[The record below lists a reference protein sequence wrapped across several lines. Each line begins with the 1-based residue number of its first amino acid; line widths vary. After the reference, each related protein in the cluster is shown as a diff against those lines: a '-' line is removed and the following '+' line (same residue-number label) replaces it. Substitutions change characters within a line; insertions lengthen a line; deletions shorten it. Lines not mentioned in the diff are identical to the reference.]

1 MTRYFGPSHVL
12 VVLQVDGRAQRAC
25 TEVPPPQLACFP
37 NGVVDEPICGEDLMA
52 VASCCAHPVVM
63 TANRSAEPLIDRG
76 PRLEAGSI
84 TGHVLA
90 GDLHAAEPQNGGR
103 PGEPDFTF
111 GSVLCGVDR
120 SSNARAARDQAEL
133 LASPAGTVEFVPAR
147 QVTRHGP
154 RALRD
159 RCEGHDLLALGAG
172 AAARIAVE
180 HAPIP
185 ILVARWGAF
194 DTKVTDTILVPVE
207 DSPES
212 SRAVE
217 LAGRLAAVHGGTV
230 TILVAPP
237 RDPVLQRAIAASARV
252 LLGATG
258 KAPRLLSEQLS
269 RERAI
274 PSAAVTLSATLVVVG
289 SAGDDTARRMTAQI
303 AGCLACSVLAVPAP
317 GPNRARGTLS
327 ARRSLCR

>member
-1 MTRYFGPSHVL
+1 MV
-12 VVLQVDGRAQRAC
+12 
-25 TEVPPPQLACFP
+25 
-37 NGVVDEPICGEDLMA
+37 

-63 TANRSAEPLIDRG
+63 TFNRSAEPLIDRA

-84 TGHVLA
+84 TGHLLA
-90 GDLHAAEPQNGGR
+90 GDLRAAQPQNGAR
-103 PGEPDFTF
+103 PGEPDFAF

-120 SSNARAARDQAEL
+120 SANARAARDQAEL
-133 LASPAGTVEFVPAR
+133 LASPAGSVELVPAPEL
-147 QVTRHGP
+147 TRHGP

-172 AAARIAVE
+172 AGARVAVE

-185 ILVARWGAF
+185 ILVARWGPF

-217 LAGRLAAVHGGTV
+217 LAGRLAAVYGGTV
-230 TILVAPP
+230 TILGAPP
-237 RDPVLQRAIAASARV
+237 RDPVLQRAVAASARV

-258 KAPRLLSEQLS
+258 KAPRLLSEQLAP
-269 RERAI
+269 ERAI
-274 PSAAVTLSATLVVVG
+274 PAAAVTLSATLVVVG
-289 SAGDDTARRMTAQI
+289 SASDEAARRMTAQI
-303 AGCLACSVLAVPAP
+303 VGCLACSVLAVPA
-317 GPNRARGTLS
+317 L
-327 ARRSLCR
+327 

>member
-1 MTRYFGPSHVL
+1 
-12 VVLQVDGRAQRAC
+12 
-25 TEVPPPQLACFP
+25 
-37 NGVVDEPICGEDLMA
+37 
-52 VASCCAHPVVM
+52 
-63 TANRSAEPLIDRG
+63 
-76 PRLEAGSI
+76 
-84 TGHVLA
+84 
-90 GDLHAAEPQNGGR
+90 
-103 PGEPDFTF
+103 
-111 GSVLCGVDR
+111 
-120 SSNARAARDQAEL
+120 L
-133 LASPAGTVEFVPAR
+133 LALPAGRVEFVPAP
-147 QVTRHGP
+147 QLTRHGP
-154 RALRD
+154 GALWD

-172 AAARIAVE
+172 AVARVAVE

-185 ILVARWGAF
+185 ILVARWGPF

-303 AGCLACSVLAVPAP
+303 AGCLACSVLAVPAL
-317 GPNRARGTLS
+317 GPNRARGT
-327 ARRSLCR
+327 R